1 MRAIASLVLPAAL
14 CVASP
19 ALSQSAQGPFGDVAH
34 HGVRVD
40 GIRFHYVT
48 AGSGEPVILLP
59 GWPEMS
65 WIAWRKLIPL
75 LVKAGRQVYVL
86 EPRGFGDSDK
96 PQGGYD
102 LDTAARDLHGFL
114 AAAGIDRPGGVD
126 IVAHD
131 VGTWIAHAHAA
142 AYPDDV
148 KRLVLTESNLP
159 GVSPPAPAGIPS
171 EAVNLKSWQFAF
183 NRLDD
188 LPEILVQGRE
198 RAYLAWLFATK
209 TTRNYA
215 IEPAAFDEYVRVFS
229 APGVARAGFAW
240 YRAAFSPEGLA
251 QAKLR
256 AARRLPMPVLALGGT
271 DGVGDALRA
280 TVAAI
285 GDRVKGGA
293 IGEGCGHFLPSECPD
308 ELAAAVL
315 AFWRENAPRAAMSG
329 SGDRPMAALRDQ
341 ETSERSRDD
350 LAGKL
355 ARRELQR
362 SPSSIPGREIV
373 QVITEIPAGVE
384 SGWHVHPG
392 EEVGYI
398 VAGQVEMTV
407 QGRGS
412 VTLRAGDGFL
422 IPPRTPHNALDLG
435 PETGRMLST
444 YIVET
449 GQPLATFV
457 DRSVHMSGGRAR
469 WAPRPRASAAT
480 SI

>member
-457 DRSVHMSGGRAR
+457 ARSVQK
-469 WAPRPRASAAT
+469 
-480 SI
+480 